1 MRVLL
6 DESLPRRLKSE
17 LPEHEVSTVP
27 EAGWAG
33 SKNGELLRLA
43 EPAFDVFVTMDQH
56 LPEQQNL
63 SGVKLCVVILRAR
76 SSALQDLLPLA
87 GSLRSVV
94 AEAKPGSVV
103 VLEA

>member
-6 DESLPRRLKSE
+6 DESRPRRLRSE

-33 SKNGELLRLA
+33 AKNGELLRLA
-43 EPAFDVFVTMDQH
+43 EPTFDVFVTMDQH

-63 SGVKLCVVILRAR
+63 SELALCVVILRAK
-76 SSALQDLLPLA
+76 SSALRDLLPIA
-87 GSLRSVV
+87 DSLRSAV
-94 AEAKPGSVV
+94 AEGKAGSVV
-103 VLEA
+103 ILEA